1 MDNRYPKITQ
11 GGKDGDEEIGYVAN
25 MMNSAGAGFK
35 HFDCSGIRKVKIK
48 VRGYCKGDFEVKTA
62 WDGAVLGT
70 ITVAFTNIWT
80 EYAADITIPD
90 GIQALYFVYAGEG
103 IASLASF
110 TLA

>member
-1 MDNRYPKITQ
+1 
-11 GGKDGDEEIGYVAN
+11 
-25 MMNSAGAGFK
+25 
-35 HFDCSGIRKVKIK
+35 VKIK